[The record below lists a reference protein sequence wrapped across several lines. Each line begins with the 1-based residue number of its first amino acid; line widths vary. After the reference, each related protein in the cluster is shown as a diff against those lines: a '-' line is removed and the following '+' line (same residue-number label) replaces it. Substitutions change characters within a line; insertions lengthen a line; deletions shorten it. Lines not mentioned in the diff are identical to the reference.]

1 MAQELWV
8 LGNTSACPMASS
20 SERAIISLVS
30 TNNDIPI
37 KEWSVWFDGL
47 ISSGAPVR
55 VTLSRCTTIGNMT
68 TATVFSQCIR
78 SGSTGAVGRSVGR
91 VVDMTNTS
99 SEPGSSGY
107 LARRFVHPQVGYHE
121 KFPMGQE
128 PHIINGQAVCIF
140 VSSPTTLDCFAEIV
154 FEE

>member
-1 MAQELWV
+1 MAGEIWV
-8 LGNTSACPMASS
+8 LGNTSAMPMASS

-30 TNNDIPI
+30 TNDDIAL

-47 ISSGAPVR
+47 LSSANPVR
-55 VTLSRCTTIGNMT
+55 VTLSRCTTVGNMT
-68 TATVFSQCIR
+68 TATAFSQVLR
-78 SGSTGAVGRSVGR
+78 YGSTGATARATGR
-91 VVDMTNTS
+91 VIDPANTS

-107 LARRFVHPQVGYHE
+107 MARRFVHPQVGYHE
-121 KFPMGQE
+121 KFPDGQE
-128 PHIINGQAVCIF
+128 PHIINGQACCIF